1 MPKIETIELA
11 PGLNIC
17 RIINGM
23 WQVAGGHG
31 VIDSEMALPEM
42 KKFHDA
48 GFTTWD
54 MADIYGPAELFYGKF
69 NQNKDDHSVAFTKF
83 VPNPGPMSKS
93 IVDYY
98 IDESRKKMNLDCIDL
113 LQFHWWDYTDTNY
126 LDAMKNLETL
136 RDNKKIL
143 HLGLTN
149 FDTERMQIMVDNGI
163 KFVSNQVQYSV
174 LDQRPEIK
182 MSDFCKKNN
191 VKLLAYGVLLGGFL
205 SEKYLGVSEPTR
217 MDTDTSSL
225 QKYKNMIDSWGGWN
239 LFQKLLETLH
249 DIAKKHNA
257 SIANVATRFILDRP
271 EVAGVIIGA
280 RLGISEH
287 REDNLKTFEISL
299 DDSDYTSIKS
309 ITDQAHNLYD
319 VIGDCGDEY
328 R

>member
-1 MPKIETIELA
+1 MSDPKTIELA
-11 PGLNIC
+11 PGLNTC

-31 VIDSEMALPEM
+31 VIDFEMALPEM

-69 NQNKDDHSVAFTKF
+69 DQNKNENSVAFTKF

-93 IVDYY
+93 IVEYY
-98 IDESRKKMNLDCIDL
+98 VDESRKRMNLDCIDL
-113 LQFHWWDYTDTNY
+113 LQFHWWDYNDTNY
-126 LDAMKNLETL
+126 LNALKNLEIL
-136 RDNKKIL
+136 RDDKKIL

-149 FDTERMQIMVDNGI
+149 FDTERMQTMVDNGI

-174 LDQRPEIK
+174 LDQRPKTK
-182 MSDFCKKNN
+182 MSAFCEKNN
-191 VKLLAYGVLLGGFL
+191 VKILAYGALLGGFL
-205 SEKYLGVSEPTR
+205 SEKFLGAPEPTR
-217 MDTDTSSL
+217 IDTDTSSL
-225 QKYKNMIDSWGGWN
+225 QKYKNMIDSWGGWS
-239 LFQKLLETLH
+239 LFQKLLETLRE
-249 DIAKKHNA
+249 IGKKHNA
-257 SIANVATRFILDRP
+257 SIANIATRFVLDQP
-271 EVAGVIIGA
+271 AVAGVIIGA

-299 DDSDYTSIKS
+299 DDYDYESIKS
-309 ITDQAHNLYD
+309 VTAQADNLFD